1 MWQFLKRLLGLGG
14 QINSS
19 VDPAFIDQL
28 VDTASPRIK
37 MADSYR
43 QRLAP
48 LVEHACSLVHVLGE
62 KLPAPVAL
70 TAESWRNNRLL
81 GVAFAN
87 PDRMAEL
94 VASDER
100 IRHWFREHPLAERAY
115 AILGMSHTVELRYG
129 LEEHNGLVRHD
140 VPQEVLVLRDHLF
153 GEPVGDVH
161 ELNRQARLRAMEE
174 LANHAARRI
183 QGLETDR
190 KQIEEEIN
198 TLRIAIRYGGSTDP
212 ISASPQQRQRQQRL
226 ANLQQDLAD
235 LRRALEPDMQLETLC
250 AALATPENQLR
261 YTETELLVDA
271 MGIVRNTDPQA
282 KPVRLV
288 EIEMIADNPVRRV
301 LLPVEIPKSLIQRE
315 DGGSAE
321 AALFSITS
329 Y

>member
-100 IRHWFREHPLAERAY
+100 IRQRMDHPRPRRIPHPVRIPLSTAQSVLESIGMGLPPCFRQLPTIASFHPTQQPLEIRRQPFARLEPFRVATQFRHPLGPGRFPIPRVSFPF
-115 AILGMSHTVELRYG
+115 ILPRFTHHQPLSRQKIQMKYK
-129 LEEHNGLVRHD
+129 
-140 VPQEVLVLRDHLF
+140 LVLS
-153 GEPVGDVH
+153 
-161 ELNRQARLRAMEE
+161 NAMC
-174 LANHAARRI
+174 
-183 QGLETDR
+183 
-190 KQIEEEIN
+190 
-198 TLRIAIRYGGSTDP
+198 S
-212 ISASPQQRQRQQRL
+212 
-226 ANLQQDLAD
+226 
-235 LRRALEPDMQLETLC
+235 
-250 AALATPENQLR
+250 
-261 YTETELLVDA
+261 
-271 MGIVRNTDPQA
+271 
-282 KPVRLV
+282 
-288 EIEMIADNPVRRV
+288 
-301 LLPVEIPKSLIQRE
+301 
-315 DGGSAE
+315 
-321 AALFSITS
+321 FSG
-329 Y
+329 

>member
-1 MWQFLKRLLGLGG
+1 MSDRVPTFGLDKQGIATRAVLHWNLG
-14 QINSS
+14 
-19 VDPAFIDQL
+19 A
-28 VDTASPRIK
+28 
-37 MADSYR
+37 
-43 QRLAP
+43 AP

-198 TLRIAIRYGGSTDP
+198 TLRIAIRYAILDQPG
-212 ISASPQQRQRQQRL
+212 
-226 ANLQQDLAD
+226 
-235 LRRALEPDMQLETLC
+235 
-250 AALATPENQLR
+250 
-261 YTETELLVDA
+261 
-271 MGIVRNTDPQA
+271 VRN
-282 KPVRLV
+282 LV
-288 EIEMIADNPVRRV
+288 FPFY
-301 LLPVEIPKSLIQRE
+301 LT
-315 DGGSAE
+315 GGA
-321 AALFSITS
+321 
-329 Y
+329 